1 MKGKTKTLTSKRAQ
15 GPKGPQALLT
25 RATYGSVSGKHWDAL
40 KPAEKSARIRSLSVI
55 GDMRSGKSFSSSVK
69 HAGTTPKVAKANLKG
84 YIYKRRGRW
93 HARAIDSIE
102 RSMIIYTKGKIISLI
117 IDNNI
122 VASTIG
128 RYLNDVKFVLIGK
141 LGYDEFIKRYK
152 GMSIIDID
160 GKSHKLETRQNKLK
174 DIELSREDIPF
185 SDVYAF

>member
-1 MKGKTKTLTSKRAQ
+1 MSDAHSGEPNRGSQ
-15 GPKGPQALLT
+15 SCLT
-25 RATYGSVSGKHWDAL
+25 RAKHRLKSWNAL
-40 KPAEKSARIRSLSVI
+40 KPAEKNARIRALSVI

-93 HARAIDSIE
+93 HARAIDNIE
-102 RSMIIYTKGKIISLI
+102 RSMIIYTKGKLRSLI

-141 LGYDEFIKRYK
+141 LGYDEFVERYENL
-152 GMSIIDID
+152 SIIDTG
-160 GKSHKLETRQNKLK
+160 GKAHKLETKLNKLK